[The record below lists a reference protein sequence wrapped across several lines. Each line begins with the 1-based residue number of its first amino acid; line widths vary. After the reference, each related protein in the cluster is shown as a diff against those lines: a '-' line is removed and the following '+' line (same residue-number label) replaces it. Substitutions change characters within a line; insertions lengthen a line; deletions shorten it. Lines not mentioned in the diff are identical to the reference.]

1 MPTAADAGASSVE
14 FDTLPGFAPTGSVTP
29 MHKPP
34 AASALASATASSDE
48 DGLRRATP
56 DGTARYRER
65 HARRFA
71 RDFYR
76 AGPLGLALSSVG
88 IGTYLGDDSDADDA
102 AYTEAV
108 RHAIASG
115 VNVVDSAINYRC
127 QRSERAIG
135 KALRNSFAAG
145 TVRRDEVVVCTK
157 GGYIPLELSPPLT
170 REGYRAFLDDEYFA
184 ADVMRPADV
193 ISGGHCLTPRYL
205 DDQIQRSR
213 RNLGL
218 ATIDV
223 YYLHNPEQQLDVL
236 PRPDFVEVLRDA
248 FAALERQVDRG
259 AISSYGCATWNGFR
273 TQPGSRNHLNLEELV
288 SVARE
293 VAGAHHH
300 FRVLQL
306 PVNLAMMEAVRTP
319 TQCVGNDRLSVLDA
333 ARRLGMSVVGSATL
347 MQSQLTHSL
356 PEEVCSTFPG
366 FRTDARRAIAFSQ
379 SLPMVSSLVGM
390 KSIAHLEENL
400 AQSGVG

>member
-1 MPTAADAGASSVE
+1 MT
-14 FDTLPGFAPTGSVTP
+14 DTGDGQTLIEG
-29 MHKPP
+29 H
-34 AASALASATASSDE
+34 ATAE
-48 DGLRRATP
+48 GTQRVRKRFGRAR
-56 DGTARYRER
+56 TA
-65 HARRFA
+65 
-71 RDFYR
+71 DFYR
-76 AGPLGLALSSVG
+76 PIAADTLVSSLGF
-88 IGTYLGDDSDADDA
+88 GTYLGECDDSEDARYTVTIGA
-102 AYTEAV
+102 ALDRGINLIDT
-108 RHAIASG
+108 
-115 VNVVDSAINYRC
+115 AINYRC

-157 GGYIPLELSPPLT
+157 GGYIPLELSPPPT